1 MQTDSKIS
9 KTETILIKIN
19 GENKFI
25 PQNISIVELLEIF
38 KINKERVV
46 IELNKEIIKKDRYNS
61 ISIKENDGF
70 EIITFVGGG

>member
-61 ISIKENDGF
+61 TSIKENDEL

>member
-61 ISIKENDGF
+61 TSIKENDEL
-70 EIITFVGGG
+70 EIVTFVGGG

>member
-19 GENKFI
+19 GENKFV

-61 ISIKENDGF
+61 TSIKENDEL
-70 EIITFVGGG
+70 EIVTFVGGG

>member
-9 KTETILIKIN
+9 NIETILIKIN

-46 IELNKEIIKKDRYNS
+46 IELNKEILRKDGFS
-61 ISIKENDGF
+61 ITTIKEND
-70 EIITFVGGG
+70 EIEIVTFVGGG